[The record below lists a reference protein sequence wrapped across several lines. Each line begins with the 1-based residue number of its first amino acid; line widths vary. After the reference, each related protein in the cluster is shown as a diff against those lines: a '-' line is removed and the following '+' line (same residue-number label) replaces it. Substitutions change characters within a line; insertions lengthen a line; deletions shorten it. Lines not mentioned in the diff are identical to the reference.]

1 MLLEARIMRD
11 GKPIYHAL
19 AFNDVVVNRSGF
31 SGMAELRVSVDGH
44 FMYNQRSD
52 GLIVATPTGSTAYAL
67 SSPGPILHPQL
78 QGIVLVPIAPHAL
91 SNRPIVL
98 PDDSKVSIQI
108 IGGRDVN
115 VNFDMQSFTVA
126 RTERH
131 DRGAPLAP
139 YGADAASGRLQLL
152 RHAAQEAALERIP
165 VARRRPQALS
175 GKDAGTRTPP
185 LPKPDYHAHQTTS
198 MLRHLSIRDFVI
210 VAALD
215 LEFDSGFTVFSG
227 ETGAG
232 KSILID
238 ALALALGARADA
250 SVVRTGEARADIT
263 AEFETHARSTH
274 WLDEQALG
282 TTGDDGHHGGT
293 VMLRRV
299 VDANGR
305 SRAFING
312 TAATLAQL
320 REVGEMLVD
329 IHGQHA
335 HQLLMRPDAQ
345 RELFDTHAGLSDT
358 RRDRYARVAHVA
370 RAAQA
375 VEHAQT
381 RDRELQLERERLAW
395 QLDRTRQARAATG
408 RVGRGQRRAPPAV
421 AFGQSDR
428 RRARRARRAVRIRRG
443 DDHAAFRRS
452 SRSCAIS
459 PTSIRRSN
467 DVLAALEPAEIQ
479 LQEAA
484 YSLSTTRNGSNSIR
498 TGCAQVETAPR
509 RAAFDRAQVPSA
521 ARNAAGGTRGASR
534 ATRRSSTPPPTST
547 ACTPPKPR
555 PRKTYL
561 AEAKKLSKARA
572 KAGKALGA
580 AVTTGMQELS
590 MAGGSFEVALV
601 PLPEGGAH
609 GLEQV
614 EFRVAGHAGVPLRP
628 LAKVASGGELA
639 RISLALAVIASAA
652 SPTPTLIF
660 DEVDTGIGGGVAEV
674 VGRLLHQLGQ
684 RPPGAVRDALAASRR
699 ARRSA
704 FPGGEGG
711 QRQRRHGQQRHLAR
725 QGEPRRGSRA
735 HARRARNHADH
746 AQAREGNAG
755 GVRCRC
761 WQDDNARR

>member
-1 MLLEARIMRD
+1 
-11 GKPIYHAL
+11 
-19 AFNDVVVNRSGF
+19 
-31 SGMAELRVSVDGH
+31 
-44 FMYNQRSD
+44 
-52 GLIVATPTGSTAYAL
+52 
-67 SSPGPILHPQL
+67 
-78 QGIVLVPIAPHAL
+78 
-91 SNRPIVL
+91 
-98 PDDSKVSIQI
+98 
-108 IGGRDVN
+108 
-115 VNFDMQSFTVA
+115 
-126 RTERH
+126 
-131 DRGAPLAP
+131 
-139 YGADAASGRLQLL
+139 
-152 RHAAQEAALERIP
+152 
-165 VARRRPQALS
+165 
-175 GKDAGTRTPP
+175 
-185 LPKPDYHAHQTTS
+185 

-250 SVVRTGEARADIT
+250 SVVRTGESRADIT
-263 AEFETHARSTH
+263 AEFDTHAQVEQ

-282 TTGDDGHHGGT
+282 APVDDAHQGT

-299 VDANGR
+299 VDTNGR

-312 TAATLAQL
+312 TAATLTQL

-345 RELFDTHAGLSDT
+345 RELFDTHAGLTETAATVS
-358 RRDRYARVAHVA
+358 
-370 RAAQA
+370 RAWRAWREKVQA

-395 QLDRTRQARAATG
+395 QLTELDKLSPQPGEWEEVNTEH
-408 RVGRGQRRAPPAV
+408 RRLSHSANLIDGVQGALSALSESDEAMITHLASIVSKVRDLAEIDPAL
-421 AFGQSDR
+421 
-428 RRARRARRAVRIRRG
+428 
-443 DDHAAFRRS
+443 
-452 SRSCAIS
+452 
-459 PTSIRRSN
+459 N

-484 YSLSTTRNGSNSIR
+484 YSLSHYAQKLELDPDRL
-498 TGCAQVETAPR
+498 AQVEKRLDALH
-509 RAAFDRAQVPSA
+509 SA
-521 ARNAAGGTRGASR
+521 ARKFRLQPETLPQEHEARRAQLAALDAAADLDSLHAAEAKAKEAFLT
-534 ATRRSSTPPPTST
+534 
-547 ACTPPKPR
+547 
-555 PRKTYL
+555 
-561 AEAKKLSKARA
+561 EAKKLSKARA

-590 MAGGSFEVALV
+590 MKGGSFEVALV
-601 PLPEGGAH
+601 QLPEGGAH

-684 RPPGAVRDALAASRR
+684 ARQVLCVTHLPQVAARGDHHFQVAKSGNGKGGTVSSVTPLDRASRVEEVARMLGGLEITATTRKHAKEMLAA
-699 ARRSA
+699 
-704 FPGGEGG
+704 
-711 QRQRRHGQQRHLAR
+711 
-725 QGEPRRGSRA
+725 
-735 HARRARNHADH
+735 
-746 AQAREGNAG
+746 
-755 GVRCRC
+755 
-761 WQDDNARR
+761 

>member
-1 MLLEARIMRD
+1 
-11 GKPIYHAL
+11 
-19 AFNDVVVNRSGF
+19 
-31 SGMAELRVSVDGH
+31 
-44 FMYNQRSD
+44 
-52 GLIVATPTGSTAYAL
+52 
-67 SSPGPILHPQL
+67 
-78 QGIVLVPIAPHAL
+78 
-91 SNRPIVL
+91 
-98 PDDSKVSIQI
+98 
-108 IGGRDVN
+108 
-115 VNFDMQSFTVA
+115 
-126 RTERH
+126 
-131 DRGAPLAP
+131 
-139 YGADAASGRLQLL
+139 
-152 RHAAQEAALERIP
+152 
-165 VARRRPQALS
+165 
-175 GKDAGTRTPP
+175 
-185 LPKPDYHAHQTTS
+185 

-250 SVVRTGEARADIT
+250 SVVRTGESRADIT
-263 AEFETHARSTH
+263 AEFDTHAQVDE

-282 TTGDDGHHGGT
+282 ASAADGQHGGT

-345 RELFDTHAGLSDT
+345 RELFDTHAGLTELSANVT
-358 RRDRYARVAHVA
+358 RAWRTWREKV
-370 RAAQA
+370 QA

-395 QLDRTRQARAATG
+395 QLAELDKLAPQPGEWEEVNTEH
-408 RVGRGQRRAPPAV
+408 RRLSHSANLIDGVQGALTALSESDEAMITHLSSIVSKVRDLADIDPAL
-421 AFGQSDR
+421 
-428 RRARRARRAVRIRRG
+428 
-443 DDHAAFRRS
+443 
-452 SRSCAIS
+452 
-459 PTSIRRSN
+459 N

-484 YSLSTTRNGSNSIR
+484 YSLSHYAQKLELDPDRL
-498 TGCAQVETAPR
+498 AQVER
-509 RAAFDRAQVPSA
+509 RLDALHSA
-521 ARNAAGGTRGASR
+521 ARKFRLQPETLPEEHE
-534 ATRRSSTPPPTST
+534 TRRAQLAALDAAADLDSLHAAEAKASEDF
-547 ACTPPKPR
+547 
-555 PRKTYL
+555 L
-561 AEAKKLSKARA
+561 AEAKKLSRARA

-590 MAGGSFEVALV
+590 MKGGSFEVALV

-674 VGRLLHQLGQ
+674 VGRLLHQLGEARQ
-684 RPPGAVRDALAASRR
+684 VLCVTHLPQVAARGDHHFQVAKTGNGKGGTVSSVISLDKASRVEEVARMLGGLEITPTTRKHAKEMLAA
-699 ARRSA
+699 
-704 FPGGEGG
+704 
-711 QRQRRHGQQRHLAR
+711 
-725 QGEPRRGSRA
+725 
-735 HARRARNHADH
+735 
-746 AQAREGNAG
+746 
-755 GVRCRC
+755 
-761 WQDDNARR
+761 

>member
-1 MLLEARIMRD
+1 
-11 GKPIYHAL
+11 
-19 AFNDVVVNRSGF
+19 
-31 SGMAELRVSVDGH
+31 
-44 FMYNQRSD
+44 
-52 GLIVATPTGSTAYAL
+52 
-67 SSPGPILHPQL
+67 
-78 QGIVLVPIAPHAL
+78 
-91 SNRPIVL
+91 
-98 PDDSKVSIQI
+98 
-108 IGGRDVN
+108 
-115 VNFDMQSFTVA
+115 
-126 RTERH
+126 
-131 DRGAPLAP
+131 
-139 YGADAASGRLQLL
+139 
-152 RHAAQEAALERIP
+152 
-165 VARRRPQALS
+165 
-175 GKDAGTRTPP
+175 
-185 LPKPDYHAHQTTS
+185 

-250 SVVRTGEARADIT
+250 NVVRTGESRADIT
-263 AEFETHARSTH
+263 AEFETHGQVEQ

-282 TTGDDGHHGGT
+282 TTGDDGHHDGT

-358 RRDRYARVAHVA
+358 AATVT
-370 RAAQA
+370 RAWRMWREKVQA

-395 QLDRTRQARAATG
+395 QLTELDKLAPQPGEWEEVNAEH
-408 RVGRGQRRAPPAV
+408 RRLSHSANLIDGVQGALGALSESDEAMITHLSSIVSKVRDLAEIDPAL
-421 AFGQSDR
+421 
-428 RRARRARRAVRIRRG
+428 
-443 DDHAAFRRS
+443 
-452 SRSCAIS
+452 
-459 PTSIRRSN
+459 N

-484 YSLSTTRNGSNSIR
+484 YSLSHYAQKLELDPDRL
-498 TGCAQVETAPR
+498 AQVEKRLDALH
-509 RAAFDRAQVPSA
+509 SA
-521 ARNAAGGTRGASR
+521 ARKFRLQPETLPEEHEARRAQLAALDAAADLASLHAAETKAR
-534 ATRRSSTPPPTST
+534 EDFLT
-547 ACTPPKPR
+547 
-555 PRKTYL
+555 
-561 AEAKKLSKARA
+561 EAKKLSKARA

-590 MAGGSFEVALV
+590 MKGGSFEVALV

-684 RPPGAVRDALAASRR
+684 QRQVLCVTHLPQVAARGDHHFQVAKAGNGKGGTVSSVTSLDKASRVEEVARMLGGLEITPTTRKHAKEMLAA
-699 ARRSA
+699 
-704 FPGGEGG
+704 
-711 QRQRRHGQQRHLAR
+711 
-725 QGEPRRGSRA
+725 
-735 HARRARNHADH
+735 
-746 AQAREGNAG
+746 
-755 GVRCRC
+755 
-761 WQDDNARR
+761 

>member
-1 MLLEARIMRD
+1 
-11 GKPIYHAL
+11 
-19 AFNDVVVNRSGF
+19 
-31 SGMAELRVSVDGH
+31 
-44 FMYNQRSD
+44 
-52 GLIVATPTGSTAYAL
+52 
-67 SSPGPILHPQL
+67 
-78 QGIVLVPIAPHAL
+78 
-91 SNRPIVL
+91 
-98 PDDSKVSIQI
+98 
-108 IGGRDVN
+108 
-115 VNFDMQSFTVA
+115 
-126 RTERH
+126 
-131 DRGAPLAP
+131 
-139 YGADAASGRLQLL
+139 
-152 RHAAQEAALERIP
+152 
-165 VARRRPQALS
+165 
-175 GKDAGTRTPP
+175 
-185 LPKPDYHAHQTTS
+185 

-250 SVVRTGEARADIT
+250 SVVRTGESRADIT
-263 AEFETHARSTH
+263 AEFETHAQVEQ

-282 TTGDDGHHGGT
+282 TTGDDGHHGAT

-345 RELFDTHAGLSDT
+345 RELFDTHAGLTETAATVT
-358 RRDRYARVAHVA
+358 RSWRTWREKV
-370 RAAQA
+370 QA

-395 QLDRTRQARAATG
+395 QLTELDKLSPQPGEWEEVNAEH
-408 RVGRGQRRAPPAV
+408 RRLSHSANLIDGVQGALSGLSESDEAMITHLASIVSKVRDLAEIDPAL
-421 AFGQSDR
+421 
-428 RRARRARRAVRIRRG
+428 
-443 DDHAAFRRS
+443 
-452 SRSCAIS
+452 
-459 PTSIRRSN
+459 N

-484 YSLSTTRNGSNSIR
+484 YSLSHYAQKLDLDPDRL
-498 TGCAQVETAPR
+498 AQVEKRLDALH
-509 RAAFDRAQVPSA
+509 SA
-521 ARNAAGGTRGASR
+521 ARKFRLQPETLPEEHEARRVQLAALDAAADLDSLHAAVAKAKEAFLT
-534 ATRRSSTPPPTST
+534 
-547 ACTPPKPR
+547 
-555 PRKTYL
+555 
-561 AEAKKLSKARA
+561 EAKKLSKARA
-572 KAGKALGA
+572 KAGKALGS

-590 MAGGSFEVALV
+590 MKGGSFEVALV
-601 PLPEGGAH
+601 PLPDGGAH

-652 SPTPTLIF
+652 SPIPTLIF

-684 RPPGAVRDALAASRR
+684 ARQVLCVTHLPQVAARGDHHFQVAKAGNGKGGTVSSVTSLDRASRVEEVARMLGGLEITATTRKHAKEMLAA
-699 ARRSA
+699 
-704 FPGGEGG
+704 
-711 QRQRRHGQQRHLAR
+711 
-725 QGEPRRGSRA
+725 
-735 HARRARNHADH
+735 
-746 AQAREGNAG
+746 
-755 GVRCRC
+755 
-761 WQDDNARR
+761 

>member
-1 MLLEARIMRD
+1 
-11 GKPIYHAL
+11 
-19 AFNDVVVNRSGF
+19 
-31 SGMAELRVSVDGH
+31 
-44 FMYNQRSD
+44 
-52 GLIVATPTGSTAYAL
+52 
-67 SSPGPILHPQL
+67 
-78 QGIVLVPIAPHAL
+78 
-91 SNRPIVL
+91 
-98 PDDSKVSIQI
+98 
-108 IGGRDVN
+108 
-115 VNFDMQSFTVA
+115 
-126 RTERH
+126 
-131 DRGAPLAP
+131 
-139 YGADAASGRLQLL
+139 
-152 RHAAQEAALERIP
+152 
-165 VARRRPQALS
+165 
-175 GKDAGTRTPP
+175 
-185 LPKPDYHAHQTTS
+185 

-250 SVVRTGEARADIT
+250 SVVRTGESRADIT
-263 AEFETHARSTH
+263 AEFETHAQVEQ

-282 TTGDDGHHGGT
+282 ATADSDEHGGT

-358 RRDRYARVAHVA
+358 AATVT
-370 RAAQA
+370 RAWRTWREKVQA

-395 QLDRTRQARAATG
+395 QLTELDKL
-408 RVGRGQRRAPPAV
+408 APQPGEWEEVNAEHHRLSHSANLIDGVQGALGALSESDEAMITHLASIVSKVRNLAEIDPAL
-421 AFGQSDR
+421 
-428 RRARRARRAVRIRRG
+428 
-443 DDHAAFRRS
+443 
-452 SRSCAIS
+452 
-459 PTSIRRSN
+459 N

-484 YSLSTTRNGSNSIR
+484 YSLSHYAQKLELDPDRL
-498 TGCAQVETAPR
+498 AQVER
-509 RAAFDRAQVPSA
+509 RLDALHSA
-521 ARNAAGGTRGASR
+521 ARKFRLQPQTLPDEHQARRAQLDALDAAADLDSLHAAEAKAREA
-534 ATRRSSTPPPTST
+534 
-547 ACTPPKPR
+547 
-555 PRKTYL
+555 YL

-572 KAGKALGA
+572 KAGTALGA

-590 MAGGSFEVALV
+590 MKGGSFEVALV

-684 RPPGAVRDALAASRR
+684 ARQVLCVTHLPQVAARGDHHFQVAKAGNGKGGTVSSVISLDKTSRVEEVARMLGGLEITATTRKHAKEMLAA
-699 ARRSA
+699 
-704 FPGGEGG
+704 
-711 QRQRRHGQQRHLAR
+711 
-725 QGEPRRGSRA
+725 
-735 HARRARNHADH
+735 
-746 AQAREGNAG
+746 
-755 GVRCRC
+755 
-761 WQDDNARR
+761 

>member
-1 MLLEARIMRD
+1 
-11 GKPIYHAL
+11 
-19 AFNDVVVNRSGF
+19 
-31 SGMAELRVSVDGH
+31 
-44 FMYNQRSD
+44 
-52 GLIVATPTGSTAYAL
+52 
-67 SSPGPILHPQL
+67 
-78 QGIVLVPIAPHAL
+78 
-91 SNRPIVL
+91 
-98 PDDSKVSIQI
+98 
-108 IGGRDVN
+108 
-115 VNFDMQSFTVA
+115 
-126 RTERH
+126 
-131 DRGAPLAP
+131 
-139 YGADAASGRLQLL
+139 
-152 RHAAQEAALERIP
+152 
-165 VARRRPQALS
+165 
-175 GKDAGTRTPP
+175 
-185 LPKPDYHAHQTTS
+185 

-250 SVVRTGEARADIT
+250 NVVRTGESRADIT
-263 AEFETHARSTH
+263 AEFETHAQVEQ

-282 TTGDDGHHGGT
+282 TTADDGHHGGT

-345 RELFDTHAGLSDT
+345 RELFDTHAGLTETAAAVT
-358 RRDRYARVAHVA
+358 RAWRSWRDKV
-370 RAAQA
+370 QA
-375 VEHAQT
+375 IEHAQT

-395 QLDRTRQARAATG
+395 QLTELDKLSPQPGEWEEVNAEH
-408 RVGRGQRRAPPAV
+408 RRLSHSANLIDGVQGALGALSESDEAMITHLASIVSKVRDLAEIDPAL
-421 AFGQSDR
+421 
-428 RRARRARRAVRIRRG
+428 
-443 DDHAAFRRS
+443 
-452 SRSCAIS
+452 
-459 PTSIRRSN
+459 N

-484 YSLSTTRNGSNSIR
+484 YSLSHYAQKLELDPDRL
-498 TGCAQVETAPR
+498 AQVEKRLDALH
-509 RAAFDRAQVPSA
+509 SA
-521 ARNAAGGTRGASR
+521 ARKFRLQPETLPEEHEARRAQLAALDAAADLDSLH
-534 ATRRSSTPPPTST
+534 A
-547 ACTPPKPR
+547 AEAKA
-555 PRKTYL
+555 KEAFL

-590 MAGGSFEVALV
+590 MKGGSFEVALV

-674 VGRLLHQLGQ
+674 VGRLLHQLGEARQ
-684 RPPGAVRDALAASRR
+684 VLCVTHLPQVAARGDHHFQVAKSGNGKGGTVSSVTSLDRASRVEEVARMLGGLEITATTRKHAKEMLAA
-699 ARRSA
+699 
-704 FPGGEGG
+704 
-711 QRQRRHGQQRHLAR
+711 
-725 QGEPRRGSRA
+725 
-735 HARRARNHADH
+735 
-746 AQAREGNAG
+746 
-755 GVRCRC
+755 
-761 WQDDNARR
+761 

>member
-1 MLLEARIMRD
+1 
-11 GKPIYHAL
+11 
-19 AFNDVVVNRSGF
+19 
-31 SGMAELRVSVDGH
+31 
-44 FMYNQRSD
+44 
-52 GLIVATPTGSTAYAL
+52 
-67 SSPGPILHPQL
+67 
-78 QGIVLVPIAPHAL
+78 
-91 SNRPIVL
+91 
-98 PDDSKVSIQI
+98 
-108 IGGRDVN
+108 
-115 VNFDMQSFTVA
+115 
-126 RTERH
+126 
-131 DRGAPLAP
+131 
-139 YGADAASGRLQLL
+139 
-152 RHAAQEAALERIP
+152 
-165 VARRRPQALS
+165 
-175 GKDAGTRTPP
+175 
-185 LPKPDYHAHQTTS
+185 

-250 SVVRTGEARADIT
+250 SVVRTGESRADIT
-263 AEFETHARSTH
+263 AEFETHAQVEQ

-282 TTGDDGHHGGT
+282 TTADDGHHGGT

-345 RELFDTHAGLSDT
+345 RELFDTHAGLTETAVAVT
-358 RRDRYARVAHVA
+358 RAWRSWRDKV
-370 RAAQA
+370 QA

-395 QLDRTRQARAATG
+395 QLTELDKLSPQPGEWEEVNAEH
-408 RVGRGQRRAPPAV
+408 RRLSHSANLIDGVQGALGALSESDEAMITHLASIVSKVRNLAEIDPAL
-421 AFGQSDR
+421 
-428 RRARRARRAVRIRRG
+428 
-443 DDHAAFRRS
+443 
-452 SRSCAIS
+452 
-459 PTSIRRSN
+459 N

-484 YSLSTTRNGSNSIR
+484 YSLSHYAQKLELDPDRL
-498 TGCAQVETAPR
+498 AQVEKRLDALH
-509 RAAFDRAQVPSA
+509 SA
-521 ARNAAGGTRGASR
+521 ARKFRLQPETLPEEHEARRAQLAALDAAADLDSLH
-534 ATRRSSTPPPTST
+534 A
-547 ACTPPKPR
+547 AEAKA
-555 PRKTYL
+555 KEAFL

-590 MAGGSFEVALV
+590 MKGGSFEVALV

-684 RPPGAVRDALAASRR
+684 ARQVLCVTHLPQVAARGDHHFQVAKSGNGKGGTVSSVTSLDRASRVEEVARMLGGLEITATTRKHAKEMLAA
-699 ARRSA
+699 
-704 FPGGEGG
+704 
-711 QRQRRHGQQRHLAR
+711 
-725 QGEPRRGSRA
+725 
-735 HARRARNHADH
+735 
-746 AQAREGNAG
+746 
-755 GVRCRC
+755 
-761 WQDDNARR
+761 